1 MLQNRSTAGG
11 LPTETYIWSYG
22 SYNDFINHNNGSFV
36 SWQAD
41 VLADYITTGLT
52 YDGQYRLMLQKR
64 DTSGGVTGESFLWTF
79 NTFNDLVNLNGS
91 AEQWQ
96 ADVIS
101 NYRAAGLAYTPVPEP
116 ATMAMIGLG
125 AAAILRRRNR
135 Q

>member
-1 MLQNRSTAGG
+1 
-11 LPTETYIWSYG
+11 
-22 SYNDFINHNNGSFV
+22 
-36 SWQAD
+36 
-41 VLADYITTGLT
+41 
-52 YDGQYRLMLQKR
+52 MLQKR
-64 DTSGGVTGESFLWTF
+64 DSSGGVTGESFLWTF